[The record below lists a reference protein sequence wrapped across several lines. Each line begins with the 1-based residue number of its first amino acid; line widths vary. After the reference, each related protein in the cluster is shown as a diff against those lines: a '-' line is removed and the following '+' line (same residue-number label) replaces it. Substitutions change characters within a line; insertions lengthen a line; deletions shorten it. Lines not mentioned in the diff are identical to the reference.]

1 MTTNL
6 IASID
11 PERQV
16 GPEVRKTMRMRIS
29 NGFFALFFSGS
40 NILDIGFRGDNPANQ
55 PIVPWAIGVDKGYP
69 GYDGAT
75 LPFEDRSQDTV
86 HSSHCLEHIPDP
98 RGALAEWFRVLRI
111 GGFLVLTVPHQ
122 QLYERKPVPTSRW
135 GGNEHL
141 RFYTVA
147 SFTEEIENAL
157 PVGEFRYRLVRDNDA
172 GFDYNQP
179 PTEYPAGCYEIEVV
193 IQRIARPDY
202 ADLLRLSPEAKA
214 AIETYR
220 VLIQSLLRYEAEG
233 LAMDRAALE
242 QFGRVCPI
250 PPYSV
255 VRAMFPDT
263 PLATLRALIWPLVD
277 TSVVDTEWYCSSHVD
292 VGSAVQAGTFT
303 AAEHY
308 RRSGYFEFK
317 LPGPAIGLYG

>member
-1 MTTNL
+1 MSKNRIDL
-6 IASID
+6 ID

-16 GPEVRKTMRMRIS
+16 GPEVRKTMRTRMR
-29 NGFFALFFSGS
+29 NGFFGLFFSGS

-55 PIVPWAIGVDKGYP
+55 PIVPWAVGVDMGYP
-69 GYDGAT
+69 GYDGVT
-75 LPFEDRSQDTV
+75 LPFEDGSQDTV

-98 RGALAEWFRVLRI
+98 RGALADWFRVLRI

-147 SFTEEIENAL
+147 SLTREIEDAL
-157 PVGEFRYRLVRDNDA
+157 PVGEFRYRLIRDNDA
-172 GFDYNQP
+172 GFDYKQP
-179 PTEYPAGCYEIEVV
+179 PTEYPTGCYEIEVV
-193 IQRIARPDY
+193 IQRIARPEY
-202 ADLLRLSPEAKA
+202 SDLLRLSPAAKA

-220 VLIQSLLRYEAEG
+220 VLIQSLLRHQSEG

-242 QFGRVCPI
+242 QFGRICPI
-250 PPYSV
+250 PPYIV
-255 VRAMFPDT
+255 VREMFADVPES
-263 PLATLRALIWPLVD
+263 TLRGLIWPLVD
-277 TSVVDTEWYCSSHVD
+277 PSVVDAEWYCLKHVD
-292 VGSAVQAGTFT
+292 VGGNVELGIFT

-308 RRSGYFEFK
+308 QRSGYFESK
-317 LPGPAIGLYG
+317 LPNAAIGPYG